1 MSIRESTMR
10 LTIVL
15 GTSLLLLTTSIA
27 LATDGQGDGVIMLR
41 PVEPEPTRLVSTT
54 VTAVSLKA
62 DKPEPKRRCAFLGQ
76 CGSFTLISSNGTAA
90 YVLGNERYIA
100 DLKSAGEDP
109 NWWLYVPAGGDLWT
123 QKWAFARNPECGK
136 YRVLRRVNGTWW
148 EFDRT
153 DAWGA
158 GLGGSRAVPTAA
170 AAGEP
175 SNQQI
180 LNKLL
185 DIEEK
190 LNVIQPGPRPSL
202 QDLEN
207 QIQRKP

>member
-1 MSIRESTMR
+1 MR
-10 LTIVL
+10 LSIVL
-15 GTSLLLLTTSIA
+15 GTSLLLLTTSMA
-27 LATDGQGDGVIMLR
+27 LAADGQADGVIMLR
-41 PVEPEPTRLVSTT
+41 PVGPEPTQKVW
-54 VTAVSLKA
+54 ANAASLKA
-62 DKPEPKRRCAFLGQ
+62 EKPEQTRRCAFLGQ
-76 CGSFTLISSNGTAA
+76 CGSFTLIGSNGTAA
-90 YVLGNERYIA
+90 YILGNDRYIA

-109 NWWLYVPAGGDLWT
+109 NWWLYVPAGGDPWT

-148 EFDRT
+148 DFDRT

-158 GLGGSRAVPTAA
+158 GLGRSRAVPTAA

-190 LNVIQPGPRPSL
+190 LNVIQPGAKPSL

-207 QIQRKP
+207 QIQRRP

>member
-1 MSIRESTMR
+1 MR
-10 LTIVL
+10 VTIVL
-15 GTSLLLLTTSIA
+15 GTSLLLLTTSMA
-27 LATDGQGDGVIMLR
+27 LAAVGQDDGTIMLR
-41 PVEPEPTRLVSTT
+41 PVGPESTQKVSTR
-54 VTAVSLKA
+54 AKAASLKA
-62 DKPEPKRRCAFLGQ
+62 DNPEQRRRCAFLGQ
-76 CGSFTLISSNGTAA
+76 CGSFTLIGSNGTGA
-90 YVLGNERYIA
+90 YILGNDRYIA
-100 DLKSAGEDP
+100 DLTSAGEDP
-109 NWWLYVPAGGDLWT
+109 NWWLYVPAGGDPWT

-136 YRVLRRVNGTWW
+136 YRVLRRVNGAWW
-148 EFDRT
+148 DFDRT
-153 DAWGA
+153 DAWGS

-190 LNVIQPGPRPSL
+190 LNVIQPGARPSL

-207 QIQRKP
+207 QIQRRP